1 MTNTKYSISNT
12 KSDQET
18 VEKVI
23 LGEKYIRQEKCWCKC
38 FRRRRR
44 GVYLGLEAPRASS
57 SWEENR
63 GFCLGRGQKLG
74 ES

>member
-44 GVYLGLEAPRASS
+44 GVYLGLEAPPGEQQLRGKQGILPRQGVK
-57 SWEENR
+57 SW
-63 GFCLGRGQKLG
+63 
-74 ES
+74 